1 MFLRDSTCRRGRALA
16 VLDKLKIIFLDI
28 KIQHTVFA
36 LPFAVMS
43 AFLAAGGLPATEKL
57 VWIIVCVAGAR
68 SAAMAFNRIV
78 DVRFDKENPRTQYRA
93 LPAGKIS
100 VGNYWMFLVAS
111 STAFIFSAWMLNSLA
126 FYLSPAALAVVF
138 FYSLTKRF
146 TAFSHFWLG
155 LAIAVA
161 PVGAWV
167 AVREEI
173 SVTSLLLGAAVVCWL
188 IGFDIL
194 YACVDVEADR
204 ANQLHSIP
212 ERFGISAALKI
223 SFVSHAVMVVFLLA
237 LPESAVLLGWIYLT
251 GVALVAALLVYEH
264 SLIRKDDLSKVNTAF
279 FNVNGV
285 ISVGLMIFVI
295 VDCVWV

>member
-1 MFLRDSTCRRGRALA
+1 MPTKLA
-16 VLDKLKIIFLDI
+16 IIFSDI

-43 AFLAAGGLPATEKL
+43 AFLAAGGMPEIKKL
-57 VWIIVCVAGAR
+57 LWIIVCMLGAR

-78 DVRFDKENPRTQYRA
+78 DARFDKENPRTRDRA
-93 LPAGKIS
+93 LPSGKIN
-100 VGNYWMFLVAS
+100 VGNYAVFLVAS
-111 STAFIFSAWMLNSLA
+111 SALFIFSAWMLNSLA
-126 FYLSPAALAVVF
+126 FYLSPVALAIVF

-155 LAIAVA
+155 LAISIA

-167 AVREEI
+167 AIREEI
-173 SVTSLLLGAAVVCWL
+173 SFTSLLLGAVVVLWL

-194 YACVDVEADR
+194 YSCMDIEADR
-204 ANQLHSIP
+204 INRLHSIP
-212 ERFGISAALKI
+212 QRFGIETALKMALA
-223 SFVSHAVMVVFLLA
+223 SHAVMVVFLLV
-237 LPESAVLLGWIYLT
+237 LLEPTVLLGWVYLA
-251 GVALVAALLVYEH
+251 GVVLVAGLLVYEH
-264 SLIRKDDLSKVNTAF
+264 SLIKKDDLSKVNMAF
-279 FNVNGV
+279 FNVNGI